1 MCSQMFFQ
9 ILIIIICLSAGIGI
23 FIYFHLKNSSM
34 NKMHLKK
41 IASLKRNFLLNSEQI
56 RYRNTEIGRY
66 NFLEYN
72 LNDALVIQP
81 KIILH

>member
-1 MCSQMFFQ
+1 
-9 ILIIIICLSAGIGI
+9 
-23 FIYFHLKNSSM
+23 M